1 MKRLSVLTA
10 LSGIL
15 LLLATQCITQRAM
28 SSEMQAVRLVTGNK
42 IESMRLREKCTA
54 IPYLYQGTTMPK
66 SSPYDDS
73 AMVLLDSWD
82 IRQTAVEM
90 GATDAELLV
99 TGETVTISSQQNGET
114 TTTTTTTT
122 NNGAVRYW
130 VCK

>member
-15 LLLATQCITQRAM
+15 LLLVAQGITQRAM

-54 IPYLYQGTTMPK
+54 IPYLYFGTTMPEVNAY
-66 SSPYDDS
+66 SGDV
-73 AMVLLDSWD
+73 MVQIDSWD

-99 TGETVTISSQQNGET
+99 TGETVTIRSEKSGENT
-114 TTTTTTTT
+114 TTTTTTTI
-122 NNGAVRYW
+122 NGAVRYW
-130 VCK
+130 ICK